1 MFVLNVSGIKFFSFV
16 IQNLLFKCIFFLSLR
31 ESVPCAE
38 AERARQG
45 EPVRHEGLEES
56 QHRAEE
62 EDH

>member
-1 MFVLNVSGIKFFSFV
+1 MFVLKVFGIKVFSW
-16 IQNLLFKCIFFLSLR
+16 IFFFSLR
-31 ESVPCAE
+31 ESVPCTE